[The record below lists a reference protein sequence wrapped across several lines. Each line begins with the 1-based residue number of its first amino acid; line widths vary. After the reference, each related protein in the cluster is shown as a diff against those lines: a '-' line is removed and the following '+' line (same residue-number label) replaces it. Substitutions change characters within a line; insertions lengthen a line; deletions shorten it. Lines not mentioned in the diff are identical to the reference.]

1 MTITAPLTTNSNR
14 LYLIYNTDPLMI
26 AQKDTFATKELY
38 LCVFFLRVECEGK
51 IMNNFA
57 G

>member
-1 MTITAPLTTNSNR
+1 MAITAPLTTNSNR